1 MKKDN
6 VKQIVKK
13 HYAEIAINDGVG
25 CCSSGDK
32 SNNERIAKSIGYSEK
47 EIEFFSEANL
57 GLGCGNPTGIG
68 KIKEGDVVVDTHGQ
82 ARGTLQVKLRLT

>member
-13 HYAEIAINDGVG
+13 HYAEIAINNG
-25 CCSSGDK
+25 CNCGDK
-32 SNNERIAKSIGYSEK
+32 SNNEQIAKSIGYSKK
-47 EIEFFSEANL
+47 EIEIFSEANL